1 MLRTFST
8 DQRHLLLTVAFLE
21 TLRTFGIFMAN
32 PIVAL
37 YADHLGASNIL
48 AGIALGAYGL
58 TMAVFQFPM
67 GRLSDSIG
75 RKRAIFIAAIP
86 FIAGNLL
93 CFNPINI
100 YGLIAG
106 RLVAGAGT
114 INAASIAMVQENV
127 ANEQRSRAMAI
138 LGIPVGLGFLLGT
151 AFGPEV
157 FLLIGGKY
165 IFLMIAALT
174 AIGIIPVFRL
184 ETIRPA
190 SKFPQNH
197 KGIGSRIIGLSLVGF
212 LASAFVMM
220 FFYFVPLRIAAA
232 GSDFLL
238 FFIIPAIV
246 GGGIAVILA
255 SVADRG
261 HTVLLGLLSLIFL
274 AASAPLIFSYTL
286 PINVSLFSGTTV
298 FILGFSIYEI
308 VFTPIASRMASAG
321 NYGSSIGLL
330 RSLQY
335 LGQFTGSA
343 VAGLLYIPSL
353 SQSSLNF
360 MIVALLLAALSAVLL
375 YAVTG
380 LREPSMAI
388 GKT

>member
-238 FFIIPAIV
+238 FFIIPVIV
-246 GGGIAVILA
+246 GGGIAVMLA

-343 VAGLLYIPSL
+343 VAGLLYISSL